1 MKIFAILIFAVFA
14 IAAEKYTNELIYEES
29 PYLQQHAHNPVNWLP
44 WGKKAF
50 EKAKKE
56 HKPIFLSIGYSTCHW
71 CHVMERE
78 SFENEEIAKL
88 INENYVP
95 IKVDREERPDLD
107 RYYQTVYMV
116 MHRRSGG
123 WPLTI
128 IMTEEGKP
136 FFAATYIPPEDGY
149 GVKGMKTILPAL
161 AKAYKEERK
170 FLKKRAEAIEKL
182 AKEALEARYVPMQL
196 DTRIAQKALL
206 QLSKIYDKRYGGFS
220 KRIKFPQPSTL
231 ELLLDIFELTSNK
244 QALDMATFTLEQ
256 MAKRGIFDQIEGG
269 FYRYSTD
276 RAWSMPHF
284 EKMLYTNAE
293 LIGVY
298 THAYKVTKNPL
309 FAQVVRRT
317 IANIEERFGYKGLY
331 FSASNAESQDEE
343 GRYFLIDY
351 EGALEFLQKHGVK
364 DAKKELAALGITPD
378 GNFDGEFSN
387 PIKKGKV
394 SQRSLELLKMYRSKV
409 PYPFIDQKI
418 ITAWNALYIKNKL
431 QAYIIDERYAK
442 EALASL
448 DLLLGAMYKDGLYHQ
463 KLKDNKPSK
472 RAFLEDYA
480 FLIDALVEAYQYSLD
495 AKYLQKAKRLYQ
507 EAKQKFYKDRWYFSL
522 KDHKVPARR
531 DDSYYASPYTTL
543 INALLKLSDLTY
555 DKNLRQ
561 EAKKEIDEN
570 SAIVFNEAGF
580 YPTLTQAAL
589 RWQFGD
595 VVIKGNK
602 AMVLKSLKN
611 IKMLPY
617 PFVLDKEENLTRF
630 EACTFESCFASG
642 DLKAI
647 QKSIKQ
653 RLKPRKSGWK
663 IDSLQSR

>member
-1 MKIFAILIFAVFA
+1 MKILAILIFTIFAV
-14 IAAEKYTNELIYEES
+14 AAEKYTNDLIYEES

-50 EKAKKE
+50 EKAKRE

-78 SFENEEIAKL
+78 SFEDEEIAKL

-107 RYYQTVYMV
+107 RYYQTVFMV

-128 IMTEEGKP
+128 IMTEDKKP

-149 GVKGMKTILPAL
+149 GVKGLKTILPLL
-161 AKAYKEERK
+161 AKAYKEKYDYIE
-170 FLKKRAEAIEKL
+170 KRAKAIEKL
-182 AKEALEARYVPMQL
+182 TKEALEARYVPVQL
-196 DTRIAQKALL
+196 DTRIAHKAVV
-206 QLSKIYDKRYGGFS
+206 QLSKVFDKRYGGFS

-231 ELLLDIFELTSNK
+231 ELLLDIYELTGDK
-244 QALDMATFTLEQ
+244 EALHMATFTLQ
-256 MAKRGIFDQIEGG
+256 NMAKSGIFDQIEGG
-269 FYRYSTD
+269 FFRYTTD
-276 RAWSMPHF
+276 RKWTMPHF

-298 THAYKVTKNPL
+298 THAYKITKDP
-309 FAQVVRRT
+309 FYADIVRRT
-317 IANIEERFGYKGLY
+317 IANVEERFGFNGLY
-331 FSASNAESQDEE
+331 FSASNAESQNEE
-343 GRYFLIDY
+343 GRYFIIDY

-364 DAKKELAALGITPD
+364 NAKRELAALGIEPD

-387 PIKKGKV
+387 PVKKGEV
-394 SQRSLELLKMYRSKV
+394 SRRVLHLLKEYRSKI
-409 PYPFIDQKI
+409 PYPFIDKKI

-431 QAYIIDERYAK
+431 QASIIDERFAK
-442 EALASL
+442 EAFGSL
-448 DLLLGAMYKDGLYHQ
+448 DRLLETMYKRELFHQ
-463 KLKDNKPSK
+463 KLQGNRPTK

-480 FLIDALVEAYQYSLD
+480 FFIDALVEAYQYSLD
-495 AKYLQKAKRLYQ
+495 ERYLKRAKELYSEAKR
-507 EAKQKFYKDRWYFSL
+507 KFYQKRWYFSL

-531 DDSYYASPYTTL
+531 DDSYYASPYAIL

-555 DKNLRQ
+555 DKALRK

-580 YPTLTQAAL
+580 YPTLTQAVL
-589 RWQFGD
+589 RWQFGN
-595 VVIKGNK
+595 VVVKGNK
-602 AMVLKSLKN
+602 KVVLKNLKR
-611 IKMLPY
+611 IKMLAY
-617 PFVLDKEENLTRF
+617 PFTLNKEENLSRF
-630 EACTFESCFASG
+630 EACTFETCFASG
-642 DLKAI
+642 DFETIKKAI
-647 QKSIKQ
+647 IE
-653 RLKPRKSGWK
+653 RLRPKESGWK
-663 IDSLQSR
+663 INSLPSR

>member
-1 MKIFAILIFAVFA
+1 MKILAILIFAIFA
-14 IAAEKYTNELIYEES
+14 VAGEKYTNELIYEES

-50 EKAKKE
+50 QKAKKE

-95 IKVDREERPDLD
+95 VKVDREERPDLD
-107 RYYQTVYMV
+107 RYYQTVYAV
-116 MHRRSGG
+116 MHHRSGG

-128 IMTEEGKP
+128 IMTEDGKP

-149 GVKGMKTILPAL
+149 GVKGLKTILPLL
-161 AKAYKEERK
+161 AKAYKEERD
-170 FLKKRAEAIEKL
+170 FIEKRADAIVKL
-182 AKEALEARYVPMQL
+182 TKEALEARYVPVHL
-196 DTRIAQKALL
+196 DASIAQKAVMQL
-206 QLSKIYDKRYGGFS
+206 QEVYDKRFGGFS

-231 ELLLDIFELTSNK
+231 ELLLDIYELTANK
-244 QALDMATFTLEQ
+244 EALKMALHTLRSMATS
-256 MAKRGIFDQIEGG
+256 GIFDQIEGG
-269 FYRYSTD
+269 FFRYTTD
-276 RAWSMPHF
+276 RKWTMPHF

-298 THAYKVTKNPL
+298 THAYKITKDPF
-309 FAQVVRRT
+309 FAHIVRR
-317 IANIEERFGYKGLY
+317 IVANIEERFGYKGLY

-351 EGALEFLQKHGVK
+351 EGALAYLKKHSVK
-364 DAKKELAALGITPD
+364 NAKEELAALGIEPE

-387 PIKKGKV
+387 PVKKGTV
-394 SQRSLELLKMYRSKV
+394 SQKTLQLLKAYRSKI

-431 QAYIIDERYAK
+431 QAFVVDPKYAK
-442 EALASL
+442 EALNSL
-448 DLLLGAMYKDGLYHQ
+448 DALLKAMYKKELFHQ
-463 KLKDNKPSK
+463 KLKENAPTKK
-472 RAFLEDYA
+472 AFLEDYA
-480 FLIDALVEAYQYSLD
+480 FLMDALVEAYQYSLD
-495 AKYLQKAKRLYQ
+495 ESYLKKAKMLYE
-507 EAKQKFYKDRWYFSL
+507 EAKRKFYKKRWYFSL
-522 KDHKVPARR
+522 ADHNVPARR
-531 DDSYYASPYTTL
+531 DDSYYASPYATF
-543 INALLKLSDLTY
+543 INAMLKLSDLTY
-555 DKNLRQ
+555 DKALRQ

-595 VVIKGNK
+595 VVVKANK
-602 AMVLKSLKN
+602 EQLLQNLKR

-617 PFVLDKEENLTRF
+617 PFVLDREENIERF
-630 EACTFESCFASG
+630 EACTFETCFASG
-642 DLKAI
+642 DLDAI
-647 QKSIKQ
+647 EAAIKE
-653 RLKPRKSGWK
+653 RLHPKESGWK
-663 IDSLQSR
+663 TDSLQNR